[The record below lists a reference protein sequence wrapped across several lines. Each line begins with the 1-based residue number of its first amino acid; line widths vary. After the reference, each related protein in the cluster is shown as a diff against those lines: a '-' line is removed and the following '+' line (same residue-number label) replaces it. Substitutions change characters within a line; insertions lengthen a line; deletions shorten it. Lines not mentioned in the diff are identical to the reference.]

1 MNQFDMV
8 WLMTQVW
15 ICGWTIEDRSLM
27 QFEKSDDGQAIT
39 VRLKQKERLDPL
51 MRIRLFDNGLSLLD
65 QRYSLCGAREDGL
78 DSVEVMVRLRGALKT
93 IKEVVHE

>member
-27 QFEKSDDGQAIT
+27 QFEKVDDGQVIT
-39 VRLKQKERLDPL
+39 VRLKQEESLEPL

-65 QRYSLCGAREDGL
+65 QRYSLCGVREDGL
-78 DSVEVMVRLRGALKT
+78 DVVEVMVRLRGALKT

>member
-8 WLMTQVW
+8 WLIIQVW
-15 ICGWTIEDRSLM
+15 ICGWTIEERSLM

-78 DSVEVMVRLRGALKT
+78 DVVEVMVRLRGALKT